1 MSCTRLHVVRNQKSS
16 GRRGSGDGIVNGNAI
31 GHRQHRFSLQKQFS
45 LDQGQNGRSFICQRA
60 ISMDIGPK
68 DYCDISEDIL
78 PEASLQVFNTFNAKP
93 LANGNN
99 ETYVNIC
106 NVENVIFDD
115 DVI

>member
-1 MSCTRLHVVRNQKSS
+1 
-16 GRRGSGDGIVNGNAI
+16 
-31 GHRQHRFSLQKQFS
+31 
-45 LDQGQNGRSFICQRA
+45 
-60 ISMDIGPK
+60 MDIGPK
-68 DYCDISEDIL
+68 DYCGNSEDIL